1 MGEPTDSGPAPAAGR
16 GRAAL
21 IEDGVEFD
29 GRDAALLRAVDAAGS
44 VAGAASELGRSR
56 ARALTRIETLEDA
69 YGTLVERR
77 RGGEGGGG
85 SRLAASARDLLDR
98 YDRLQA
104 VLAATASVPETVLD
118 GTVAA
123 VDGEL
128 AVVDTPVG
136 ELSGLHGGTVDDED
150 ADDRADGRDAD
161 DRADGRGADDGAD
174 GRDADDG
181 ADGRDA
187 DDGADGGAVAV
198 GDAVQVRIGADAV
211 TVNDAAN
218 AVDPDATSARNRLAG
233 RVSRIDS
240 GETVSTVRIVVEPV
254 DRGGTDDAAV
264 GVAALITAESID
276 RLGLAPGDP
285 VSLRWKA
292 TATRLV
298 AQVE

>member
-150 ADDRADGRDAD
+150 ADDGADGRDAD
-161 DRADGRGADDGAD
+161 DRADGRG
-174 GRDADDG
+174 
-181 ADGRDA
+181 A

-264 GVAALITAESID
+264 EVAALITAESID

>member
-1 MGEPTDSGPAPAAGR
+1 MHPSGMRESTGGTPDAAAGR

-44 VAGAASELGRSR
+44 VAGAASDLGRSR
-56 ARALTRIETLEDA
+56 ARALSRIETLEDA
-69 YGTLVERR
+69 YGGLVERH

-85 SRLAASARDLLDR
+85 SRVAATGRDLLDR

-104 VLAATASVPETVLD
+104 VLAAAAAVPETVLN
-118 GTVAA
+118 GTVVA

-136 ELSGLHGGTVDDED
+136 RLSGLHGGGTD
-150 ADDRADGRDAD
+150 AGDGDA
-161 DRADGRGADDGAD
+161 
-174 GRDADDG
+174 
-181 ADGRDA
+181 
-187 DDGADGGAVAV
+187 AV

-211 TVNDAAN
+211 TVNDADG

-233 RVSRIDS
+233 RVRAVEP
-240 GETVSTVRIVVEPV
+240 GETVSTVRIAV
-254 DRGGTDDAAV
+254 GGADEAGDADGTSDPDGPDDPDDAGDGV
-264 GVAALITAESID
+264 EVAALITAESVG

-285 VSLRWKA
+285 VSIRWKA

-298 AQVE
+298 PQTK